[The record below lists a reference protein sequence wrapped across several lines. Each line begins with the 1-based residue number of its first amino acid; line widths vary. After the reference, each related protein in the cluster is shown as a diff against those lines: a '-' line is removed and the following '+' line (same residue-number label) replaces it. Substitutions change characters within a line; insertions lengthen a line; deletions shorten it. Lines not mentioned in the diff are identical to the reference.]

1 MDWIFD
7 NLQILIAAGA
17 GVAYWLNQRNEAKEA
32 EQQNREAEFEADDYD
47 VSEDEARARKIRE
60 DIRRKI
66 AERSG
71 GSGPVRLEEPVEAP
85 PPLFERPFQ
94 ESPPVADPYA
104 HDEWRE
110 EPPVVV
116 GPSAAEQAVLERQR
130 VLQERMKELERQ
142 RSQTKQLSA
151 TVTRKRPARSASKGM
166 RSLRDDLRETGSLR
180 RAIVLRE
187 VLGPPVS
194 MR

>member
-17 GVAYWLNQRNEAKEA
+17 GVAYWLNQRKEA
-32 EQQNREAEFEADDYD
+32 QELEQQNREGEAAQDDYD
-47 VSEDEARARKIRE
+47 VSDDEARARKIRE
-60 DIRRKI
+60 EIRRKI

-71 GSGPVRLEEPVEAP
+71 GSRPVIINEPVQTP

-94 ESPPVADPYA
+94 ETPVDDPYA

-142 RSQTKQLSA
+142 RSQTKQRAAS
-151 TVTRKRPARSASKGM
+151 VSRKRTARKPSKGM
-166 RSLRDDLRETGSLR
+166 RSLQDDLRQTGSLR